1 MLLDIDKI
9 LSTNGGL
16 ELRATAVD
24 VALGA
29 GHK

>member
-9 LSTNGGL
+9 LSTTEVL

-24 VALGA
+24 VALVLQL
-29 GHK
+29 

>member
-9 LSTNGGL
+9 LSTNEVL

-29 GHK
+29 GRK